1 MFARSLRRLAALH
14 QSSIDFDRLR
24 AELIGRPLPLLYS
37 HIAHDAS
44 DRLSAS
50 LASYVPQ
57 SWLPALSTCVEC
69 AYDYGTNART
79 YLIPSHHL
87 VHFNSALPSSELLP
101 DGTDPSH
108 SPGEPFVRRMWAGG
122 YVKFNPSHDLHFDS
136 KAAVC
141 AEGIRDVTIKGPPG
155 REKIFVGLER
165 RMFNRA
171 QLQEVD
177 LDDRDQWHSAIWPPN
192 EDDLFGASIV
202 ERRNLV
208 FMRERTPEELAEVR
222 QQGGAVVPAKML
234 KRIYHLSVTEKDVV

>member
-1 MFARSLRRLAALH
+1 MFTRSLRRLAAPH

-24 AELIGRPLPLLYS
+24 AELINRPLPLLYS
-37 HIAHDAS
+37 HITHDAS

-50 LASYVPQ
+50 LASYVPP
-57 SWLPALSTCVEC
+57 SWLPALCTRAEFP
-69 AYDYGTNART
+69 YNYGTSART
-79 YLIPSHHL
+79 SLIPSHHL
-87 VHFNSALPSSELLP
+87 IHFNAALPSTQLLP

-122 YVKFNPSHDLHFDS
+122 YVRFNPENDVYFDGE
-136 KAAVC
+136 AGVC

-155 REKIFVGLER
+155 KEKIFVGIER

-171 QLQEVD
+171 QLHGLD
-177 LDDRDQWHSAIWPPN
+177 LDDREQWHVALWPPN

-208 FMRERTPEELAEVR
+208 FMRERTPEELAELR
-222 QQGGAVVPAKML
+222 QQGSAAAPEKML
-234 KRIYHLSVTEKDVV
+234 KGRNHH